1 MSNTDSAQLFHGIHD
16 TPVYT
21 DFFFRKPLR
30 LWVAAPAAVGLT
42 ATFVATMQAL
52 DSGHGRAVLFTGLIL
67 TGIVCGIG
75 AIIPHGRPGLSFRG
89 TALWRTVRPVAVT
102 STDRGAP
109 GPPGQVIGNLRFTAH
124 GVYADYLV
132 TGLRYYLK

>member
-1 MSNTDSAQLFHGIHD
+1 MSTDSAQLFHGIHD

-21 DFFFRKPLR
+21 DLFFRKPLR

-52 DSGHGRAVLFTGLIL
+52 DAGHSRAVLFTGLIL

-75 AIIPHGRPGLSFRG
+75 AIIPHGRPGLSFRAK
-89 TALWRTVRPVAVT
+89 ALWRTVRPVAR
-102 STDRGAP
+102 SPSRGPARGLRGGRVRP
-109 GPPGQVIGNLRFTAH
+109 ARRERPPRASGPPRATP
-124 GVYADYLV
+124 
-132 TGLRYYLK
+132 TC